1 MQAPS
6 ASDTQV
12 ILGSGGAIGRAL
24 APALAAYA
32 ATVRCVSRSPH
43 GLPTGDSTTAYVHHP
58 ADLLAPAAVA
68 EAVRGASVAYLTAG
82 LAYDTAV
89 WRRDWPRLVDN
100 VVAACAKTGARLVF
114 FDNVYAYAASSYR
127 HMTES
132 APLDPPSAKGAV
144 RAAVLERLWRAH
156 AAAEVEVCV
165 ARAAD
170 FYGPGIA
177 NSLLLELVIKRLA
190 AGKAAQW
197 LRGNGA
203 GAPLPSPDVPH
214 SFTYTP
220 DAGRHLALLGND
232 DRAYGESWH
241 LPTAPAPW
249 TPREWVAR
257 AADLLGVPAKLQ
269 VLPRWLWRGL
279 ALVNADL
286 RELYDVR
293 QQVAGPYVFDSGK
306 FEGVFGAGATP
317 YAEGLRAV
325 VAAEAAA

>member
-1 MQAPS
+1 MRS
-6 ASDTQV
+6 SSTTQV

-24 APALAAYA
+24 APALAAHA
-32 ATVRCVSRSPH
+32 AAVRCASRAPH
-43 GLPTGDSTTAYVHHP
+43 GLPTGDTATAYVHHP
-58 ADLLAPAAVA
+58 ADLLDPAAVA

-89 WRRDWPRLVDN
+89 WRRDWPRLIDN
-100 VVAACAKTGARLVF
+100 VIAACAAAGTRLVF
-114 FDNVYAYAASSYR
+114 FDNVYAYAAASYP
-127 HMTES
+127 HMTEA

-156 AAAEVEVCV
+156 AAGEVEVAV

-177 NSLLLELVIKRLA
+177 KSVLLEVVVKRLA

-197 LRGNGA
+197 LGD
-203 GAPLPSPDVPH
+203 PEVPH

-249 TPREWVAR
+249 TPRRWVER
-257 AADLLGVPAKLQ
+257 AAALLGVPARLQ
-269 VLPRWLWRGL
+269 VVPRWLWRGL
-279 ALVNADL
+279 ALVNGDL

-293 QQVAGPYVFDSGK
+293 QQVAGPYVFDSSK
-306 FEGVFGAGATP
+306 FERVFGARATG

-325 VAAEAAA
+325 VAAA